1 MSKPGSASM
10 DAFRMDDDARKAF
23 YASLADEKPTEAAGD
38 SLVGWA
44 RPVES
49 DALAVHPSQ
58 VEGAREDARQKGVS
72 VEFLPD
78 GRPVFTS
85 SRQFREYAKRYGFR
99 HRGYA

>member
-1 MSKPGSASM
+1 MSATT
-10 DAFRMDDDARKAF
+10 DALDSFYGALYEAQRKLAAEERGKAADAPA
-23 YASLADEKPTEAAGD
+23 
-38 SLVGWA
+38 LVSWG

-58 VEGAREDARQKGVS
+58 VEEAREDARKKGVP

-99 HRGYA
+99 HKGY